1 MTRREEDYETST
13 VDGAAGFEAFHADGD
28 DDRVLDARDARRD
41 FLEDEQERARAYVR
55 RVMREPNEWLADRS
69 AAEQDGW

>member
-41 FLEDEQERARAYVR
+41 FLEDEQERTRERARAYVR
-55 RVMREPNEWLADRS
+55 RELRGGE
-69 AAEQDGW
+69 

>member
-1 MTRREEDYETST
+1 MPRREEDYETST

-28 DDRVLDARDARRD
+28 DDRVLDARDALRD
-41 FLEDEQERARAYVR
+41 GLEDEQERARAYVR